1 MKSVLS
7 RLFRIGSFLL
17 LSTVAAGAEGGKG
30 SPAAPSEDKG
40 LQIIPIYGFQ
50 LLGGQNFYT
59 GQKPSLSANASG
71 VVAPAMKFNE
81 NWSLLPS
88 LVSAYTGTRQV
99 VDLVGSGTLF
109 QSQWDNQLTVKGL
122 YTPDSGAWRVKPFW
136 AYKYELL
143 QETADEP
150 LGRGLYDYS
159 QWDAGVDAEYVY
171 HDPFAVRFG
180 ADYYQNHFPNYRSLE
195 SQAANQ
201 FQGQDLARELVGD
214 YVLDTHNIL
223 LSASADASLP
233 HGLVLEG
240 FTSFL
245 YEQFPN
251 QHVVDASGNLA
262 SPLRADMVTSL
273 GAGVKR
279 GWEIGYDVKALGA
292 FNLVYSFND
301 SNQNSFDA
309 AETQYLPQF
318 YNYQEWK
325 LAPDVKFFM
334 GPEKQ
339 PIVLDLS
346 GAWWHRGYPNRPIQD
361 PSGVYLGSPLY
372 TESWMAQAA
381 LTYPVAPHFN
391 LLFNFQYGQETSN
404 QQFLELYQYNY
415 TTATYMFGFSY
426 DY

>member
-1 MKSVLS
+1 MKSNLS
-7 RLFRIGSFLL
+7 RWFRTGSVLL
-17 LSTVAAGAEGGKG
+17 LSALAAGAEGGKG
-30 SPAAPSEDKG
+30 APSTPEDKG

-88 LVSAYTGTRQV
+88 LVSNYTGTRQV

-109 QSQWDNQLTVKGL
+109 HSLWDNQLTVKGL
-122 YTPDSGAWRVKPFW
+122 YTPDSGPWRFKPFV

-143 QETADEP
+143 QETADEQ
-150 LGRGLYDYS
+150 LGHGLYDYS
-159 QWDAGVDAEYVY
+159 QWDAGLDVEYVY

-180 ADYYQNHFPNYRSLE
+180 ADYYQSHFPNYTSLE
-195 SQAANQ
+195 SQAATQ
-201 FQGQDLARELVGD
+201 FQGQGLARELVGD
-214 YVLDTHNIL
+214 FVLDTHNIL
-223 LSASADASLP
+223 LSASMDASMP
-233 HGLVLEG
+233 HGIVLEG
-240 FTSFL
+240 WTSVL

-251 QHVVDASGNLA
+251 QHVVDAAGSLA
-262 SPLRADMVTSL
+262 SPLRGDVVTSL
-273 GAGVKR
+273 GAGLKR
-279 GWEIGYDVKALGA
+279 GWNVGDDVKALGA
-292 FNLVYSFND
+292 FNAAFSFND
-301 SNQNSFDA
+301 SNQSSFDA
-309 AETQYLPQF
+309 SETQYLPLF

-325 LAPDVKFFM
+325 LAPDLKFFI
-334 GPEKQ
+334 GPDKT
-339 PIVLDLS
+339 PVVLDLS
-346 GAWWHRGYPNRPIQD
+346 GAWWHRGYPHRPIQD
-361 PSGVYLGSPLY
+361 PSGVYLGSALY

-381 LTYPVAPHFN
+381 LSYPVEPHFN

-404 QQFLELYQYNY
+404 QQFLQLYQYDY